1 MGEPGIRI
9 FGYLWWSDLIEIN
22 LNFIKNNIF
31 LIFLMKTNKF

>member
-9 FGYLWWSDLIEIN
+9 FGLWWSDLIEIN

>member
-1 MGEPGIRI
+1 MGEPGIR
-9 FGYLWWSDLIEIN
+9 FGLWWSDLIEIN